1 MAVIFSAA
9 MSSTAAELNA
19 LGTTSVIDF
28 YSRLTPENKQRNTVL
43 MSRLITAGW
52 GIIAISFA
60 LVAQFLD
67 SLVEAVNILGS
78 LFYGTVLGIFLIAFY
93 FKRITGNTVV
103 IAAMLSELIVL
114 ALYFFADQ
122 IGSFLHIDLNIGF
135 LWFNVIGAVLTIV
148 FAFTVQILRPSAR

>member
-28 YSRLTPENKQRNTVL
+28 YTRLTPETKQRNTVL

-52 GIIAISFA
+52 GVLAISFA
-60 LVAQFLD
+60 LVAQFFD

-93 FKRITGNTVV
+93 LKKITGNSVV
-103 IAAMLSELIVL
+103 WGAILSEILVL
-114 ALYFFADQ
+114 VLYFFADEL
-122 IGSFLHIDLNIGF
+122 GSFLHIDLNIGF
-135 LWFNVIGAVLTIV
+135 LWFNVIGAALTIS
-148 FAFTVQILRPSAR
+148 FAFVIQLLRPSNK